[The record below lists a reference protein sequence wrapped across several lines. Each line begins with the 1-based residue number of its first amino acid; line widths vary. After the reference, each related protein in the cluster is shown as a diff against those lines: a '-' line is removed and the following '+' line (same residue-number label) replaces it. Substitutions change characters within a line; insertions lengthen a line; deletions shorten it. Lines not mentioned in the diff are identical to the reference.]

1 MPINIPLVG
10 ILIFM
15 DFINSI
21 FDMETLKNVSF
32 LYELALILIAVKFAG
47 HLSRKLGQPSV
58 MGELLAGVILGP
70 VVLGWLHPTP
80 LITELA
86 EIGVIL
92 LMFLAGLETDI
103 KEFMKS
109 AFASTSVAICGVVLP
124 FVGGMAVAL
133 YYGFEMSTAL
143 FIGTLLV
150 ATSVSI
156 SVQTLRELGKL
167 QSKEGVTILG
177 AAVLDDILGIIV
189 LSLVIGFTAGS
200 GGGDL
205 SGILILLAKIIIFF
219 ILVYFIGKK
228 ILPWIFKKVS
238 NLMTTEVILAF
249 GIICALLF
257 AFSAEMMG
265 MANIVGSY
273 FAGLM
278 LSMSAV
284 KDELFEKVET
294 VSFSFFVP
302 IFFVSIGLVADISGI
317 DATFLTMIIVLTIV
331 AILTKIIG
339 GAIGA
344 KIARFNNRSSLGIG
358 AGMIA
363 RGEVGLIVGTIGLTK
378 GLISSEIFTATVV
391 IVLATTLV
399 TPPLLKI
406 FFSGEKQP
414 PQSDEKQAINQE

>member
-1 MPINIPLVG
+1 MLLGKDIPF
-10 ILIFM
+10 IAKKMNFFEKLIDWDTVKSFH
-15 DFINSI
+15 
-21 FDMETLKNVSF
+21 F
-32 LYELALILIAVKFAG
+32 LYELVLIWFFVKIAG
-47 HLSRKLGQPSV
+47 HLSKKIGQPSV

-70 VVLGWLHPTP
+70 AMLGWLHPTP
-80 LITELA
+80 LIKELA

-109 AFASTSVAICGVVLP
+109 AFASTSVAICGIILP
-124 FVGGMAVAL
+124 FIGGWVSGL
-133 YYGFEMSTAL
+133 WFGFDMPTSI

-177 AAVLDDILGIIV
+177 AAVLDDILGIII

-200 GGGDL
+200 GGSAASDL
-205 SGILILLAKIIIFF
+205 IFLFVKIILFF
-219 ILVYFIGKK
+219 ILVYLVGKK
-228 ILPWIFKKVS
+228 ILPWVFRNIAH
-238 NLMTTEVILAF
+238 LMTTEVVLTF
-249 GIICALLF
+249 GLITALGF
-257 AFSAEMMG
+257 AFLAEMMG
-265 MANIVGSY
+265 LAGIVGSY

-278 LSMSAV
+278 LSLTPQRE
-284 KDELFEKVET
+284 ELFEKVET

-302 IFFVSIGLVADISGI
+302 IFFASIGLIANIEEVNMTVLIH
-317 DATFLTMIIVLTIV
+317 IVTLTIV
-331 AILTKIIG
+331 AVFTKLIG

-344 KIARFNNRSSLGIG
+344 KIAKFNNRSSMGIG

-363 RGEVGLIVGTIGLTK
+363 RGEVGLIVASIGLSK
-378 GLISSEIFTATVV
+378 GLINNELFTATIV
-391 IVLATTLV
+391 IVLVTTLV

-406 FFSGEKQP
+406 FFTEKK
-414 PQSDEKQAINQE
+414 SFSR

>member
-1 MPINIPLVG
+1 
-10 ILIFM
+10 M
-15 DFINSI
+15 DFLNSI
-21 FDMETLKNVSF
+21 FDMETLDKVSF
-32 LYELALILIAVKFAG
+32 LYEIALILIAVKFAG

-70 VVLGWLHPTP
+70 VVLGWLHTNS
-80 LITELA
+80 LIIELA

-124 FVGGMAVAL
+124 FIGGMLVAL
-133 YYGFEMSTAL
+133 YFGFEMSTAL

-156 SVQTLRELGKL
+156 SVQTLRELGQL

-205 SGILILLAKIIIFF
+205 SGILILLVKIVIFF

-228 ILPWIFKKVS
+228 VLPWVFKKVS
-238 NLMTTEVILAF
+238 NLMTTEVILTF

-257 AFSAEMMG
+257 AFAAEMMG

-278 LSMSAV
+278 LSMSSF
-284 KDELFEKVET
+284 KEELFEKVET

-302 IFFVSIGLVADISGI
+302 IFFVNIGLIADISGI
-317 DATFLTMIIVLTIV
+317 NTTILAMIITLTIV
-331 AILTKIIG
+331 AIITKLIG

-363 RGEVGLIVGTIGLTK
+363 RGEVGLIVGTIGLSK
-378 GLISSEIFTATVV
+378 GLITNELFTATVV
-391 IVLATTLV
+391 IVLVTTLV

-406 FFSGEKQP
+406 FFSGEKKP
-414 PQSDEKQAINQE
+414 PQSNEEPATPQE